1 VISQRILC
9 QQGIQDPSNAH
20 GSNTKRH
27 HDKGK
32 GRISAIRNSSPLSE
46 ENPNETSVDGNK
58 GIIPSVFTTF
68 GM

>member
-1 VISQRILC
+1 L
-9 QQGIQDPSNAH
+9 GAH